1 MICLWVGRKLEEK
14 IVTISNIC
22 HKVVV
27 TISDIYCI
35 SLSGLGVV
43 VVRAKRRGQTTTMAA
58 LAEEEVQLRVGNG
71 ECGGGEEVEIRQNSW
86 SRQSGRPLHQIPR
99 LGHDPETLQQDV
111 FCV

>member
-1 MICLWVGRKLEEK
+1 MEEK

-22 HKVVV
+22 HEVVV

-58 LAEEEVQLRVGNG
+58 LAEEEDQLRVGNG
-71 ECGGGEEVEIRQNSW
+71 ECGGGDADGGGGEEAEDGTSLSRDSGVEAV
-86 SRQSGRPLHQIPR
+86 
-99 LGHDPETLQQDV
+99 DPIEEQGLQCNTHFHAV
-111 FCV
+111 FAI

>member
-1 MICLWVGRKLEEK
+1 MEEK
-14 IVTISNIC
+14 LVTISNIC

-58 LAEEEVQLRVGNG
+58 LAEEEDQLRVGNG
-71 ECGGGEEVEIRQNSW
+71 ERRGGEEVEDGTSL
-86 SRQSGRPLHQIPR
+86 SRDSGVEAV
-99 LGHDPETLQQDV
+99 DPIEEQGLQCNTHFHAV
-111 FCV
+111 FAI